1 LLRKNLMPDSLNEN
15 IVIEATPF
23 ERVGATANKR
33 SFVLRPIPILMIS
46 IFAMLGS
53 AAIFLFSARAVS
65 FQLQPEASK
74 FTLTSGFFAYKLGER
89 YLMLS
94 GDYSFQA
101 ETDGYHP
108 LEKSFE
114 VGEQADQIIKFE
126 FRKLPGILTVATQ
139 QDSNSELFVDQQ
151 YIGYLPLT
159 IETIE
164 PGVHD
169 IHITS
174 ERFQPFDSEIT
185 IEGQRIEQSETY
197 ELTPAWANISF
208 DSSPTGAVILASGA
222 ELGRTPQIVEILQG
236 THQVSL
242 KKQGYKSWETVLDI
256 IANEDQTIPAPKLV
270 PADGKISIVSNPEG
284 ANVTISGQYSG
295 QTPLDVSLRPGKSYR
310 IILSRAGFEQVTQT
324 IRIEADEDIAIN
336 RKLKPIL
343 GIVSIQVEPEGAEL
357 FINGELQHSA
367 TQRLSLTARTHQFEI
382 RKAGYAT
389 HVATVTPRPG
399 FSQQLLIKLQT
410 ENEAQ
415 IAAISPELINPV
427 GQELKLIIPGKLK
440 MGASRREPGRRSNEI
455 EKQVELRRPYY
466 LSTKEVTN
474 AQYLQFDSQH
484 DSGVLGRALLSQE
497 DRPVVNLT
505 WEKAARFCNW
515 MSEKQGL
522 PPAYEYNNGGWRGVE
537 PMTIGYRLPTEAE
550 WVWAARYAA
559 GPNTTRFPWG
569 DNMPPVDVHANY
581 ADEAAA
587 NMVPYHVTGYSDNFR
602 GPAPTGS
609 YKENEFG
616 IFDLAGNVSEWI
628 HDFYSLK
635 KPDGTLTDPLGPR
648 DGDYHVIRGS
658 NYTHGRFSELRWT
671 FRDYGEKART
681 DVGFRVGRYVE

>member
-1 LLRKNLMPDSLNEN
+1 MPDSPDEN
-15 IVIEATPF
+15 IIIEATPF
-23 ERVGATANKR
+23 QRVGATTNKR
-33 SFVLRPIPILMIS
+33 SYALRPIPILVILIFIS
-46 IFAMLGS
+46 LGL
-53 AAIFLFSARAVS
+53 AAVFLFSARAVS

-74 FTLTSGFFAYKLGER
+74 FTLTSGFFTYKLGER

-101 ETDGYHP
+101 EAEGYHP
-108 LEKSFE
+108 LDQLFA
-114 VGEQADQIIKFE
+114 VGDQADQLIEFE
-126 FRKLPGILTVATQ
+126 FKKLPGILTVTTQ
-139 QDSNSELFVDQQ
+139 LESNSELFVDQQ
-151 YIGYLPLT
+151 SMGYLPLT
-159 IETIE
+159 IESIE

-174 ERFQPFDSEIT
+174 ERFQAFDSEVT
-185 IEGQRIEQSETY
+185 IEGRRIEQSETY

-208 DSSPTGAVILASGA
+208 NSSPVGAAIIADGV
-222 ELGRTPQIVEILQG
+222 ELGQTPQIVEILQG
-236 THQVSL
+236 TREILL
-242 KKQGYKSWETVLDI
+242 KKKGFKSWETVLDI
-256 IANEDQTIPAPKLV
+256 VANEEQTIPAPTLV
-270 PADGKISIVSNPEG
+270 PADGKISIASIPVG

-295 QTPLDVSLRPGKSYR
+295 QTPLDIALPPGKSYR

-324 IRIEADEDIAIN
+324 IRVEPDEDISIN

-343 GIVSIQVEPEGAEL
+343 GIVSIQVEPDGAEL
-357 FINGELQHSA
+357 FINGTLQESA

-382 RKAGYAT
+382 RKVGFAT
-389 HVATVTPRPG
+389 HLVMVTPRPG

-415 IAAISPELINPV
+415 IAAISPELTSPV
-427 GQELKLIIPGKLK
+427 GQALKLIIPGKLK

-455 EKQVELRRPYY
+455 EKQVELTLPYY
-466 LSTKEVTN
+466 LSTNEVTN

-522 PPAYEYNNGGWRGVE
+522 PAAYEYNNGRWRGVV
-537 PMTIGYRLPTEAE
+537 PMTTGYRLPTEAE

-559 GPNTTRFPWG
+559 GPNPTRFPWG

-602 GPAPTGS
+602 GPAPIAS

-635 KPDGTLTDPLGPR
+635 KPNETLTDPLGPI

-681 DVGFRVGRYVE
+681 DVGFRVARYAE